1 MNIPLCR
8 MCGDEIDPPERAA
21 IKPTC
26 IHCGDKQA
34 TQERRSWC
42 VAPLAKSNYLL
53 LTDISLLSQLN
64 PKRTI

>member
-8 MCGDEIDPPERAA
+8 ICGDEIDPPERAKL
-21 IKPTC
+21 KPLC
-26 IHCGDKQA
+26 LECGDDQA
-34 TQERRSWC
+34 KQERRSWC
-42 VAPLAKSNYLL
+42 VAPLNKSNYLL